1 VTKAGAEMAGLVI
14 DSSVALA
21 WFLPGEGSSQ
31 TLALL
36 EQTTEEG
43 ALVPGLWR
51 IEIANVLLVAE
62 RRRRITEA
70 QRMRALAALGSLPIR
85 TDPNMADH
93 AWTTILEI
101 AAAHELTVYDA
112 AYLELSLRAA
122 LPLATLD
129 DALQRAARTIGVVLL
144 GHR

>member
-1 VTKAGAEMAGLVI
+1 
-14 DSSVALA
+14 
-21 WFLPGEGSSQ
+21 
-31 TLALL
+31 
-36 EQTTEEG
+36 
-43 ALVPGLWR
+43 
-51 IEIANVLLVAE
+51 
-62 RRRRITEA
+62 
-70 QRMRALAALGSLPIR
+70 
-85 TDPNMADH
+85 MADH

-129 DALQRAARTIGVVLL
+129 DALQRAAGTIGVVLL